1 MLAIMGVERL
11 VEELGVVK
19 VVEVNSVWSA
29 VCWGFFWVVGL
40 PTTAGNKVSLSV
52 SFFGGICW
60 NIKQLH
66 TTRKRAEKRQ
76 PVS

>member
-1 MLAIMGVERL
+1 MLAMMGVERL

-29 VCWGFFWVVGL
+29 VCWGFFWVVGF

-52 SFFGGICW
+52 FFFGRDLLEHQAVA
-60 NIKQLH
+60 KK
-66 TTRKRAEKRQ
+66 TT
-76 PVS
+76 